1 MDLKKYITDVKD
13 YPVPGVVFKDITTLW
28 KDKEAFRECIDKL
41 ALHYKGKRIDKVVCP
56 EARGFIIGAPIAY
69 MLGAGFVPVRKPKKL
84 PRDHISVTYQLEY
97 GADTLAIHRDA
108 ISENENILIIDDL
121 IATGGT
127 VKAIADMVVQLKGRV
142 KGFAFLVELEFLHGR
157 RQIENFDVFS
167 LIKY

>member
-13 YPVPGVVFKDITTLW
+13 YPVPGVIFKDITTLW

-41 ALHYKGKRIDKVVCP
+41 ALHYKGRRIDKVVCP

-108 ISENENILIIDDL
+108 ISENESVLIIDDL

-127 VKAIADMVVQLKGRV
+127 VKAIADMVGQLKGKV
-142 KGFAFLVELEFLHGR
+142 KGFAFLVELEFLNGR
-157 RQIENFDVFS
+157 RQIEGFDVFS